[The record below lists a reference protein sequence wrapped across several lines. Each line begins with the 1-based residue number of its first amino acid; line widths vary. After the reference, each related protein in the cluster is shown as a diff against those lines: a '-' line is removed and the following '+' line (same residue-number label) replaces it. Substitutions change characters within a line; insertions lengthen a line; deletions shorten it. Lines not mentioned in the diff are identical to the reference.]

1 MEHWNEYAYPKITAR
16 ARQDKIYLELLR
28 EYKILEQEFEKLMEK
43 MSETEQEIVDS
54 YIASC
59 EELEFRLTQIA
70 YQVGRSENN

>member
-1 MEHWNEYAYPKITAR
+1 MEHWNEYAYPKITAK

-28 EYKILEQEFEKLMEK
+28 EYKILEQEYEKLMEK

>member
-1 MEHWNEYAYPKITAR
+1 MEHWNEYAYPKITAK

-28 EYKILEQEFEKLMEK
+28 EYKILEQEFEKLIEK

>member
-28 EYKILEQEFEKLMEK
+28 EYKILEQEYEKLMEK

>member
-28 EYKILEQEFEKLMEK
+28 EYKILEQEYRKLMEK
-43 MSETEQEIVDS
+43 MSKTEQEIVDS

>member
-28 EYKILEQEFEKLMEK
+28 EYKILEQEYEKLMEK

-70 YQVGRSENN
+70 YQVGCSENN

>member
-28 EYKILEQEFEKLMEK
+28 EYKILEQEYEKLMEK
-43 MSETEQEIVDS
+43 MSETEQKIVDS

>member
-1 MEHWNEYAYPKITAR
+1 MDHWNEFAYPKITAR
-16 ARQDKIYLELLR
+16 ARQDRIYLELLG
-28 EYKILEQEFEKLMEK
+28 EYKILEQGYRKLMEK
-43 MSETEQEIVDS
+43 MSETEREIVDS